1 MAAVWK
7 NYKAKMAKKRCKTTK
22 EDRPNS
28 VEELVVQRL
37 SSSVSGKAQ
46 KYTRVGAR
54 EFVAFAYDEVNVTN
68 IKKACEEHY
77 GSSIGDDMEID
88 VLAGNK
94 DHPVSL

>member
-1 MAAVWK
+1 MAAGWK

-37 SSSVSGKAQ
+37 SSTVSGKAQ

-68 IKKACEEHY
+68 
-77 GSSIGDDMEID
+77 
-88 VLAGNK
+88 NK
-94 DHPVSL
+94 TSRKPAKNIMAVQSVMTWR